1 MTLRFT
7 LVSDGSSDRALLPIV
22 RWLLVERFQ
31 LAHPVESQWAD
42 LRRLPNPPRRLDERL
57 IRSLEI
63 YPCDLLLV
71 HRDAE
76 AASLEKRR
84 GEIVQALR
92 QARIPDPAVAVVPV
106 RMLEAWLLFDEPAL
120 RRAAGNPNGR
130 VRLDLPALDRI
141 EALPDAKSVLRQA
154 LQEASE
160 LRGRRR
166 RRLGLSERSYR
177 ISQLIDDFSPLFS
190 LPAFVTF
197 SEDLRRTLIQ
207 CQWLEE
213 PSPHG

>member
-7 LVSDGSSDRALLPIV
+7 LVSDGSSDRALLPIF
-22 RWLLVERFQ
+22 RWLLVDRFEVP
-31 LAHPVESQWAD
+31 HPIEAQWAD
-42 LRRLPNPPRRLDERL
+42 LRRLPMPSRRLDERL

-76 AASLEKRR
+76 MDSLENRR
-84 GEIVQALR
+84 QEIARALR
-92 QARIPDPAVAVVPV
+92 RARVREPAVAVVPV

-130 VRLDLPALDRI
+130 IRLDLPALDRI
-141 EALPDAKSVLRQA
+141 EALPDAKAVLREA
-154 LQEASE
+154 LQAASG

-166 RRLGLSERSYR
+166 RRLGLSQRAYR
-177 ISQLIDDFSPLFS
+177 ISQLIDDFSPLLS
-190 LPAFVTF
+190 LPAFATF
-197 SEDLRRTLIQ
+197 SDDLRQTLIQ
-207 CQWLEE
+207 HRWLEE
-213 PSPHG
+213 PFSRG